1 MKSIKEHAKTPQE
14 FRRYLSSD
22 KAYWFWITMIVVVAT
37 TITVF
42 TVPENSRVPLV
53 YMRYALGF
61 VFVLWLPGYTFIMAL
76 FPTQV
81 PIKTSSES
89 LDVVERIALSLG
101 TSLALVPI
109 VALLLNYTPWGIRP
123 TPITL
128 SLLALTVVFAL
139 VAAVRDYQT
148 KAEGIKTQE

>member
-1 MKSIKEHAKTPQE
+1 MKSIKEHSKTPQE

-42 TVPENSRVPLV
+42 TVPENSRAPLV
-53 YMRYALGF
+53 YVRYVLGF

-89 LDVVERIALSLG
+89 LDVVERIALSFG

-109 VALLLNYTPWGIRP
+109 VVLLLNYTPWGIRL

-128 SLLALTVVFAL
+128 SLLALAVAFAL